1 MIFLADDTWQSWWT
15 IYNQWHNRKHII
27 FISLSGGALSLLLPL
42 FSDKLMPS
50 SPKVAKSSLQSVF
63 VLCKVLGAPQFFPVE
78 APPFFTVLRLGE
90 WGGQWMIC
98 CNCFKFWPCL
108 HFKCLQSLLLRSCY
122 SPLSVGM
129 DSMTEAADT
138 ATASSTCPNFTGLSI
153 AELSFVEQLLCSR

>member
-1 MIFLADDTWQSWWT
+1 MTHGRADGLFIISGTIASTLFLF
-15 IYNQWHNRKHII
+15 HLVGEPCH
-27 FISLSGGALSLLLPL
+27 LLPL

-63 VLCKVLGAPQFFPVE
+63 ALCKVLGAPQFFP
-78 APPFFTVLRLGE
+78 FFIVLRLGE
-90 WGGQWMIC
+90 WWGQWMIC
-98 CNCFKFWPCL
+98 CNCFKFWPRL
-108 HFKCLQSLLLRSCY
+108 HYKCLQSLLLRSCY

-138 ATASSTCPNFTGLSI
+138 ATASSTCPNFTGLNI